1 MRKKH
6 TYQSMD
12 VETVDIAA
20 FVAMIVAACVVPGA
34 LAPAVCIVAL
44 DVAKL
49 GFYAALSDVRGK
61 VAQILR
67 FEHPRQTLAMLR
79 LLLELKKNQLDVQI
93 VLEPTGTYGDA
104 IKHQCH
110 RHGMTVHEVSPKRTH
125 DMAEVLDGVPS
136 MHDAKAA
143 VILAQLH
150 AMGKSRQW
158 APSSKQRSDVR
169 ALVDRRVLYSDPLEQ
184 HYGRLEAVMAR
195 YWPEFEGVMDVR
207 AHRSWMPLLSKYPGP
222 EAVTNGAKDAAAM
235 LRAASHR
242 MLSPERVEEVIGA
255 AANSLGVPMTE
266 ADRALLGDLVGEIQR
281 LRTKVDE
288 IDQQIGSHVQS
299 DPVMKVMAG
308 AVGPAVA
315 AALFAFVGA
324 PAQYGSASAY
334 EKTCGLNLKVR
345 SSGTHE
351 GKLKITKRGPPRVRQ
366 LLYLAALRLCQTN
379 PEVRAWYQQR
389 TSYKAKD
396 KIKAVVA
403 VMRKLIR
410 ALWAMGHDVAHL
422 QSFDSRKLFDVRR
435 LGLEPLDPQAP
446 NSASHS
452 SSTNVKA
459 STDSVLPSGQTGKR
473 TSRRPQRPSVAEV
486 RP

>member
-1 MRKKH
+1 MKKKH
-6 TYQSMD
+6 TYQSVD
-12 VETVDIAA
+12 VEAIDVAA
-20 FVAMIVAACVVPGA
+20 FVAMIVAACVVPRT
-34 LAPAVCIVAL
+34 LAPVVCIVAL
-44 DVAKL
+44 DVAKV
-49 GFYAALSDVRGK
+49 GFYAALSDARGK

-79 LLLELKKNQLDVQI
+79 LLLELKKKELDVQI

-143 VILAQLH
+143 VVLAQLH

-158 APSSKQRSDVR
+158 APHSTQRRDLR

-184 HYGRLEAVMAR
+184 HYGRLEALMAR
-195 YWPEFEGVMDVR
+195 YWPEFGGVIDVR
-207 AHRSWMPLLSKYPGP
+207 THRSWISLLSKYPGP
-222 EAVTNGAKDAAAM
+222 EAVLNGAKDPAEV
-235 LRAASHR
+235 LRAASHG

-255 AANSLGVPMTE
+255 AVGSLGVPMRD

-288 IDQQIGSHVQS
+288 IDQQIEGHVQS

-308 AVGPAVA
+308 AVGPAAA
-315 AALFAFVGA
+315 AALFTFVGP

-334 EKTCGLNLKVR
+334 AKACGLNLKVR

-366 LLYLAALRLCQTN
+366 LLYLAALRLCQSNT
-379 PEVRAWYQQR
+379 EVRAWYQQR
-389 TSYKAKD
+389 ESYKAKN
-396 KIKAVVA
+396 KMKAVVA

-410 ALWAMGHDVAHL
+410 ALWAMGHTADNP
-422 QSFDSRKLFDVRR
+422 QSFDSKKLFDARR
-435 LGLEPLDPQAP
+435 LGLEPQPP
-446 NSASHS
+446 NPVSHS
-452 SSTNVKA
+452 SSTDVKA
-459 STDSVLPSGQTGKR
+459 PTDSALPSGQTGKR
-473 TSRRPQRPSVAEV
+473 TRRRPQRTRPSVAEV